1 MQFLKKTGV
10 HINLVTMVVGLVF
23 FIPASAFELVYE
35 NASKREFSKPHDII
49 LSPNGKYLYVADNGN
64 DRIVVL
70 EPYSL
75 RKMGSF
81 GKGEVIEPHDVAFD
95 NNGRLLVADTGG
107 NRIAVYSV
115 AGASGMLEKSIPAA
129 MSRPE
134 GVVFHSNG
142 RVYATGSNYGNVV
155 ALENGEKIRE
165 LDGLSSPH
173 DITVAPDG
181 TLWVVDS
188 GNDRLLNLDQDL
200 KLIRTV
206 EGEAYGFAGPRYL
219 DFDDLGR
226 LYVTD
231 KYNHQVK
238 VLAPDMT
245 LLRVIGARHSTFGP
259 GHFNRPEGAVIKGK
273 DAWFSDTYNDRIVRY
288 RIVD

>member
-1 MQFLKKTGV
+1 MAVIGFVLFT
-10 HINLVTMVVGLVF
+10 
-23 FIPASAFELVYE
+23 PAAAFELVYE
-35 NASKREFSKPHDII
+35 NASKREFSRPHDII
-49 LSPNGKYLYVADNGN
+49 LSPDGKYLYVADNGN

-75 RKMGSF
+75 RKIGSF
-81 GKGEVIEPHDVAFD
+81 ANGEVTEPHDVAFD
-95 NNGRLLVADTGG
+95 ANGSLLVADTGG

-115 AGASGMLEKSIPAA
+115 VGASGMLEKSLTASV
-129 MSRPE
+129 SRPE
-134 GVVFHSNG
+134 GVTYHMNG
-142 RVYATGSNYGNVV
+142 RIYSTGSNYGNVI
-155 ALENGEKIRE
+155 ALENDQKSRE

-173 DITVAPDG
+173 DIAVGPDD

-200 KLIRTV
+200 KLIRQV
-206 EGEAYGFAGPRYL
+206 GGEAYSFAGPRYL
-219 DFDDLGR
+219 DFDDQGR

-245 LLRVIGARHSTFGP
+245 LVHVQGVRHSTFGP
-259 GHFNRPEGAVIKGK
+259 GHFNRPEGVVIKGK

>member
-1 MQFLKKTGV
+1 MNYSRNIV
-10 HINLVTMVVGLVF
+10 SGLVLC
-23 FIPASAFELVYE
+23 ASLFSLPVDAFELVYE
-35 NASKREFSKPHDII
+35 TASKREFSRPHDII
-49 LSPNGKYLYVADNGN
+49 LSPDGKYLYVADNGN

-75 RKMGSF
+75 RKIGSF
-81 GKGEVIEPHDVAFD
+81 GNGEVTAPHDVAFD
-95 NNGRLLVADTGG
+95 ANGSLLVADTGG

-115 AGASGMLEKSIPAA
+115 VGASGMLEKSLTASV
-129 MSRPE
+129 SRPE
-134 GVVFHSNG
+134 GVTYHTNG
-142 RVYATGSNYGNVV
+142 RIYSTGSNYGNVI
-155 ALENGEKIRE
+155 ALENDQKTRE

-173 DITVAPDG
+173 DIAVGPDD

-200 KLIRTV
+200 KLIRKV
-206 EGEAYGFAGPRYL
+206 EGEAYSFSGPRYL
-219 DFDDLGR
+219 DFDDQGR

-238 VLAPDMT
+238 VLAADMT
-245 LLRVIGARHSTFGP
+245 MVYVLGVRHSTFGP
-259 GHFNRPEGAVIKGK
+259 GHFNRPEGVVIKGK
-273 DAWFSDTYNDRIVRY
+273 DAWFSDTYNDRVVRY